1 MECHPRRAL
10 RGFQRSGKPASRSE
24 TQIKHGLAVEA
35 LASSVRLSRF
45 WNFGP
50 ARFVMYFGF
59 CSCSFGMS
67 QSASESDRFDLQR
80 FAVAQDALYS
90 TVTNELRAGRKR
102 THWIWFVF
110 PQVEGLGHSST
121 AQRYAIHSRDE
132 TLAYLAH
139 PLLSSRLLEC
149 TELVLGNT
157 GRTAHEIFGSPDDL
171 KFRSSMTLFG
181 AVSARSIF
189 RTALD
194 RFYNGIPDDATL
206 AILTKWAS

>member
-1 MECHPRRAL
+1 
-10 RGFQRSGKPASRSE
+10 
-24 TQIKHGLAVEA
+24 
-35 LASSVRLSRF
+35 
-45 WNFGP
+45 
-50 ARFVMYFGF
+50 
-59 CSCSFGMS
+59 
-67 QSASESDRFDLQR
+67 
-80 FAVAQDALYS
+80 
-90 TVTNELRAGRKR
+90 VTNELRAGRKR

-132 TLAYLAH
+132 ALAYLAH

-194 RFYNGIPDDATL
+194 RFFYNGIPDDATL
-206 AILTKWAS
+206 ATLTKWAS